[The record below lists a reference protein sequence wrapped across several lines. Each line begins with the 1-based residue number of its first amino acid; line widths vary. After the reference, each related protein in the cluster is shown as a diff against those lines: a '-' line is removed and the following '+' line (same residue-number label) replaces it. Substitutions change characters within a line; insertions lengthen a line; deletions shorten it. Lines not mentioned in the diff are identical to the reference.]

1 MQWKAHSEERTRTC
15 NVKRDPRGNAKKIK
29 EISSFEG
36 MKKSIIMKVAI
47 IGAGS
52 LGQSIAKGLLTNK
65 VVDSLYL
72 TKRNTSSIIKFKR
85 YNRVI
90 LTSDNEEAVKNSDI
104 IVFAVQPRHLR
115 VILENLKYTLKKDQV
130 IISVITGFSIAKIEN
145 IIGGKHVI
153 IRAMPN
159 TAASVGQSM
168 TCLSAN
174 ERGRGKVEFAKT
186 IFNSLGSSM
195 EIPEE
200 QLQAATVICASGIAF
215 WMRLIRATTQGAI
228 QLGFE
233 AHEAQQLAV
242 QTCFGA
248 ATLLKESGNHPEA
261 EIDRVTTPGGCT
273 IEGLNEMEHQGLS
286 SSLIKGITVSFDKIN
301 QIKN

>member
-1 MQWKAHSEERTRTC
+1 
-15 NVKRDPRGNAKKIK
+15 
-29 EISSFEG
+29 
-36 MKKSIIMKVAI
+36 MKVAI

-52 LGQSIAKGLLTNK
+52 LGQSIGKGLLTNK
-65 VVDSLYL
+65 VVSSLYL
-72 TKRNTSSIIKFKR
+72 TKRNTNSIKDFEN
-85 YNRVI
+85 YDEVI
-90 LTSDNEEAVKNSDI
+90 LSSDNTEAVVNSDI
-104 IVFAVQPRHLR
+104 LIFAVQPRHLNN
-115 VILENLKYTLKKDQV
+115 ILKNILPHLHKNHVL
-130 IISVITGFSIAKIEN
+130 ISVITGFSIAKIEA
-145 IIGGKHVI
+145 IVGEELSIV
-153 IRAMPN
+153 RAMPN
-159 TAASVGQSM
+159 TAASVAESM
-168 TCLSAN
+168 TCLSSN
-174 ERGRGKVEFAKT
+174 TKGKETIELAKT
-186 IFNSLGSSM
+186 IFNSLGVSM

-233 AHEAQQLAV
+233 AHEAHELAM

-286 SSLIKGITVSFDKIN
+286 ASLIKGINTSFNKIN
-301 QIKN
+301 QIKK